1 MGLDMYLY
9 ARRYVS
15 EFGATEELH
24 AALNKATE
32 SIRKGF
38 DIQYIT
44 VEAMYWRK
52 ANAIH
57 KWFVDHVQNGVD
69 DCGYYPVSE
78 LQLRELLATVENVL
92 ADHSRAAELLPSM
105 SGFFFGSTEYDR
117 WYFEDLI
124 GTRTKLVNLFD
135 KFEPGEID
143 CEWRFEYRSS
153 W

>member
-1 MGLDMYLY
+1 MGLDMYLN

-15 EFGATEELH
+15 EFGANDGLF
-24 AALNKATE
+24 AAVNKATE

-38 DIQYIT
+38 NVQCIT
-44 VEAMYWRK
+44 VEAIYWRK

-69 DCGYYPVSE
+69 DRGYYPVSE

-92 ADHSRAAELLPSM
+92 ADHSRAAELLPTTT
-105 SGFFFGSTEYDR
+105 GFFFGSSEYDR

-124 GTRTKLVNLFD
+124 RTREKLINILD
-135 KFEPGEID
+135 KFEPGEIGG
-143 CEWRFEYRSS
+143 EWRFEYRSS